1 MKREPYEVRWM
12 LWGSL
17 VYAVQVEIHYD
28 ETIYYSLVRRGRYNK
43 RLEKE
48 KQPLPPATAKVRVE
62 RAKKEVEFYSN
73 LEVQKSYFAIDEV
86 YFLYSL
92 SGQGYIIRSLA
103 EVNEWWIISVKRE
116 PKDWEEKVLHA
127 VAIIGWNY
135 KSKFY

>member
-1 MKREPYEVRWM
+1 MLVGILNPNEDYDSRTFYNDPRFPEKRGRKKVYSEEDFDDIEDLMKREPYEVRWM

-73 LEVQKSYFAIDEV
+73 LEV
-86 YFLYSL
+86 
-92 SGQGYIIRSLA
+92 
-103 EVNEWWIISVKRE
+103 
-116 PKDWEEKVLHA
+116 
-127 VAIIGWNY
+127 
-135 KSKFY
+135 